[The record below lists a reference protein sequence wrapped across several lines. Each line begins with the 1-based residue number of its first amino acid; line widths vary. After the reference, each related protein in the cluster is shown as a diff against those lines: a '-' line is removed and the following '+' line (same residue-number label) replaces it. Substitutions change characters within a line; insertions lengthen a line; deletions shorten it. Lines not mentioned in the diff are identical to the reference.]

1 MGGVIEP
8 KTADFAASIAR
19 HRLPGDRANSR
30 TGS

>member
-19 HRLPGDRANSR
+19 LRLPGGPVNSR